1 MEAKAIWEALRA
13 KFGPEV
19 VGEITEAIPAGSEAD
34 AALGKKDYRPRDTT
48 IELPASSIKEVMAH
62 LRDDPAYKFDFLNCV
77 TGVDYPAQGALA
89 DHAPQDKIA
98 VVYHLFSY
106 THRHTLV
113 LRTFLPRAEP
123 RVPTVSHL
131 WPVADWHERETYDL
145 LGVIFT
151 GHPDLRRIMLP
162 EEFEGHPLLKDY
174 VERPTVMGIP
184 TTRYSAL
191 GLLGTLSPGD

>member
-1 MEAKAIWEALRA
+1 MEAKAIWESLKTAL
-13 KFGPEV
+13 GPES
-19 VGEITEAIPAGSEAD
+19 VGDFTEEIPAGSDAD
-34 AALGKKDYRPRDTT
+34 GALGKKDYRPRDGFV
-48 IELPASSIKEVMAH
+48 ELPAASAKRVMTH
-62 LRDDPAYKFDFLNCV
+62 LRDDPALKFDFLNCV
-77 TGVDYPAQGALA
+77 TGVDYPTEGSLA
-89 DHAPQDKIA
+89 DHAPEDKLA
-98 VVYHLFSY
+98 VVYHLYSY

-113 LRTFLPRAEP
+113 LKVFVPRAEP
-123 RVPTVSHL
+123 RVDTVSDI

-145 LGVIFT
+145 FGVLFT

-162 EEFEGHPLLKDY
+162 EEFEGHPCRKDY

>member
-1 MEAKAIWEALRA
+1 M
-13 KFGPEV
+13 
-19 VGEITEAIPAGSEAD
+19 
-34 AALGKKDYRPRDTT
+34 
-48 IELPASSIKEVMAH
+48 ELPAASAKRVMTH
-62 LRDDPAYKFDFLNCV
+62 LRDDPALKFDFLNCV
-77 TGVDYPAQGALA
+77 TGVDYPTEGSLA
-89 DHAPQDKIA
+89 DHAPEDKLA
-98 VVYHLFSY
+98 VVYHLYSY

-113 LRTFLPRAEP
+113 LKVFVPRAEP
-123 RVPTVSHL
+123 RVDTVSDI

-145 LGVIFT
+145 FGVLFT

-162 EEFEGHPLLKDY
+162 EEFEGHPCRKDY